1 LQKALDRLSG
11 VRIKAT
17 NAFYDNESKS
27 HSTRNFGILDGYE
40 INDGR
45 SLEPKPSFF
54 TWSDVLFK
62 SFQVGFIKKLD
73 FDYYLGLKSAVS
85 KRLYR
90 YLDKHF
96 WYKSKVQ
103 INLFT
108 LAHEKIGISR
118 NYAFASSLKQQLDPA
133 IEELVARGFLAGC
146 DFIGKGK
153 DTEVVLYAGSGK
165 PRIDNK
171 KDRSAEVHVE
181 AATELVCDSLD
192 EEIVQAL
199 VTRGIMPPQATKLAS
214 GRTPSELQRMK
225 EIIAYF
231 DEFKNSNQGR
241 KMTSPVG
248 FLYRAVEKPFE
259 FKIPGAKNTVATQ
272 SSLAF
277 AVKKQSSVARADNEE
292 SLRARY
298 LEERMR
304 MLREIK
310 AGVEPE
316 LLAGMQR
323 EVETGLSKIRNII
336 SKNRFDQV
344 VSQGVD
350 DKLAKLFAVPDFEA
364 WVKKSRR

>member
-1 LQKALDRLSG
+1 
-11 VRIKAT
+11 
-17 NAFYDNESKS
+17 
-27 HSTRNFGILDGYE
+27 
-40 INDGR
+40 
-45 SLEPKPSFF
+45 
-54 TWSDVLFK
+54 
-62 SFQVGFIKKLD
+62 
-73 FDYYLGLKSAVS
+73 
-85 KRLYR
+85 
-90 YLDKHF
+90 
-96 WYKSKVQ
+96 
-103 INLFT
+103 
-108 LAHEKIGISR
+108 
-118 NYAFASSLKQQLDPA
+118 
-133 IEELVARGFLAGC
+133 
-146 DFIGKGK
+146 
-153 DTEVVLYAGSGK
+153 
-165 PRIDNK
+165 
-171 KDRSAEVHVE
+171 
-181 AATELVCDSLD
+181 
-192 EEIVQAL
+192 
-199 VTRGIMPPQATKLAS
+199 
-214 GRTPSELQRMK
+214 
-225 EIIAYF
+225 
-231 DEFKNSNQGR
+231 
-241 KMTSPVG
+241 MTSPVG

-277 AVKKQSSVARADNEE
+277 AVKKQTSVARADNEE